1 MIFSLAIYSSLSAQ
15 SQDSAYQFAHAL
27 LSQGHQLYRVFFYH
41 DGAYQGS
48 ALPCPPQD
56 ETDHTARW
64 QALAKTYNIDLVIC
78 IAAGLRRGI
87 LDQREAQRYEK
98 AQFNLADGFTLSGL
112 GQLVEATVQSDRLIT
127 FAR

>member
-1 MIFSLAIYSSLSAQ
+1 MIFSLAIYSSASAQ

-41 DGAYQGS
+41 DGVYQGS

-64 QALAKTYNIDLVIC
+64 QALAETHSVDLVIC

-87 LDQREAQRYEK
+87 IDQREAKRYEK
-98 AQFNLADGFTLSGL
+98 TQYNLANGFTLSGL
-112 GQLVEATVQSDRLIT
+112 GQLVEAAVKSDRLIT
-127 FAR
+127 FGR